1 MNLFLAASLTSS
13 ILTVVLPLATA
24 AIAFAIVITAVRRN
38 REQR

>member
-1 MNLFLAASLTSS
+1 MNLLLAAGLTSS